1 MAAEIHRPE
10 DVDGKQALHIVRRDI
25 FQEILFID
33 AGRRDQAVEAAELAD
48 RLFDH
53 PAAVVVAYYV
63 ALNIKGPAG
72 PSQESQGSLPL
83 FLMTAADAT
92 FQPRSNNTA
101 AVARPMPD
109 VPPLISTVSISSLL
123 HDPKIR

>member
-72 PSQESQGSLPL
+72 RARKARAASP
-83 FLMTAADAT
+83 FLDDG
-92 FQPRSNNTA
+92 R
-101 AVARPMPD
+101 
-109 VPPLISTVSISSLL
+109 
-123 HDPKIR
+123 